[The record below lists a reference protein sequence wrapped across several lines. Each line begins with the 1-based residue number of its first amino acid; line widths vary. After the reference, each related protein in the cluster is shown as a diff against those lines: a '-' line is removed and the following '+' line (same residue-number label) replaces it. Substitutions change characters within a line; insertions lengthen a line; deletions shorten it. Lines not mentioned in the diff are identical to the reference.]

1 MFSNRTIKEAKENHG
16 LDIDSMQKCDKQID
30 SQVTDYGDRLKE
42 SSDNIENARD
52 NGNRVF
58 NEHHSA
64 GLSQIDKFNDFKDS
78 VHNRGNIV
86 RVFIQVLH

>member
-1 MFSNRTIKEAKENHG
+1 MFSNRTIKQAKENHG
-16 LDIDSMQKCDKQID
+16 LDIDSMKKCDKQID

-78 VHNRGNIV
+78 VHNRGTIV
-86 RVFIQVLH
+86 RVFI